1 MITMRSTEATSKG
14 LVRDQARGAVE
25 DLPAVERHFVN
36 KWARRRMVTGVAI
49 GATLGAAAAAALYFH
64 VKK

>member
-1 MITMRSTEATSKG
+1 MITMRSTQPVSKG
-14 LVRDQARGAVE
+14 PLSDEAREVVG
-25 DLPAVERHFVN
+25 DLPRDERFFVE
-36 KWARRRMVTGVAI
+36 KWARRKMVTGVAI